1 MRDATGLPT
10 MKTTLD
16 DSIAALLEREL
27 DPAFAARAALILRH
41 LQSAAGGSVLD
52 VGCGRG
58 FYVKAIRTLYPQVN
72 VVGVDFSAEY
82 LAAAR
87 AQTSVTAAD
96 LTRADAR
103 ALPFPTGTFDA
114 VVCSEVLEHIEDDAA
129 SLAEIYRVLADD
141 GLLLLS
147 VPHHRYP
154 LLWDPLNWML
164 ERAFGTHVPA
174 DIWWL
179 AGIWADH
186 LRLYTA
192 AGVARKV
199 QSAGFYL
206 DEMWFTTPRCLPFA
220 HFLLYGIGKNI
231 VERGLC
237 TSCDRFGQG
246 QGNGPLLAWARRLLY
261 AFEDPQPI
269 RTDET
274 ATVGIV
280 IKARKRRRE
289 AVEVSK

>member
-1 MRDATGLPT
+1 
-10 MKTTLD
+10 MKTSLD
-16 DSIAALLEREL
+16 NSIAGLLEREL

-82 LAAAR
+82 LAAAQAR
-87 AQTSVTAAD
+87 TSGSTADFA
-96 LTRADAR
+96 RADAC
-103 ALPFPTGTFDA
+103 ALPFPAGSFEA

-147 VPHHRYP
+147 VPHQRYP
-154 LLWDPLNWML
+154 LLWDPLNWIL
-164 ERAFGTHVPA
+164 ERAFGTHIPA
-174 DIWWL
+174 HIWWL

-186 LRLYTA
+186 QRLYTA
-192 AGVARKV
+192 AGIARRVK
-199 QSAGFYL
+199 SAGFDL
-206 DEMWFTTPRCLPFA
+206 DELWFTTPRCLPFA

-237 TSCDRFGQG
+237 PACDRFGEAPG
-246 QGNGPLLAWARRLLY
+246 SGPLATWGRRLLY
-261 AFEDPQPI
+261 AFEDPRPI

-280 IKARKRRRE
+280 IKARKRRRRT
-289 AVEVSK
+289 AVEVGR

>member
-1 MRDATGLPT
+1 MPT
-10 MKTTLD
+10 MKTALD
-16 DSIAALLEREL
+16 DSISALLEREL

-41 LQSAAGGSVLD
+41 LQPAASGSMLD

-58 FYVKAIRTLYPQVN
+58 FYIKAIRALYPQAN
-72 VVGVDFSAEY
+72 VVGVDFSAEH
-82 LAAAR
+82 LAAAQ
-87 AQTSVTAAD
+87 AQSPAAAAE
-96 LTRADAR
+96 LARADAC
-103 ALPFPTGTFDA
+103 ALPFLSGSFEA
-114 VVCSEVLEHIEDDAA
+114 VICSEVLEHIEDDAA
-129 SLAEIYRVLADD
+129 GLAEIHRVLADD

-154 LLWDPLNWML
+154 LLWDPLNWVL

-174 DIWWL
+174 HIWWL

-192 AGVARKV
+192 AGIARKV
-199 QSAGFYL
+199 ESAGFDL
-206 DEMWFTTPRCLPFA
+206 EEMWFTTPRCLPFA

-237 TSCDRFGQG
+237 PSCNRFGEAQVS
-246 QGNGPLLAWARRLLY
+246 GPVATWGRRLLY

-280 IKARKRRRE
+280 VRARKRRSKEVE
-289 AVEVSK
+289 ART

>member
-1 MRDATGLPT
+1 
-10 MKTTLD
+10 MKTSLD

-58 FYVKAIRTLYPQVN
+58 FYIKAIGALYPQASL
-72 VVGVDFSAEY
+72 VGVDFSAEY
-82 LAAAR
+82 LAAAQ
-87 AQTSVTAAD
+87 AQASVTAAG
-96 LTRADAR
+96 LARADAC
-103 ALPFPTGTFDA
+103 ALPFPAGSFDA

-129 SLAEIYRVLADD
+129 CLAEIHRVLADD
-141 GLLLLS
+141 GVLLLS

-154 LLWDPLNWML
+154 LLWDPLNWLL

-174 DIWWL
+174 HIWWL

-192 AGVARKV
+192 AGIARKV
-199 QSAGFYL
+199 RSAGFEL
-206 DEMWFTTPRCLPFA
+206 DGMWFTTPRCLPFA

-237 TSCDRFGQG
+237 SSCDRFGAG
-246 QGNGPLLAWARRLLY
+246 QGSGPLLAWARRLLY
-261 AFEDPQPI
+261 AFEDPRPI

-280 IKARKRRRE
+280 LKARKRRNR
-289 AVEVSK
+289 AADIDK